1 MKIELV
7 QLDINDS
14 NDIYLMLQEI
24 PQEEN
29 GFMNSAHGK
38 TFEEFKTWLIESDSS
53 SKTKELVDGW
63 KVPSSTYWLYVNGT
77 PVGMG
82 KIRHF
87 LTEKLLEE
95 GGHIGY
101 AIRPSERNKGYG
113 TILLK
118 RLLSTAKNM
127 GIDNILLTIRN
138 DNVHSLKVAISN
150 RGIIEKSNDT
160 RSYVWIR

>member
-77 PVGMG
+77 PVGIG

>member
-127 GIDNILLTIRN
+127 GIANILLTIRN
-138 DNVHSLKVAISN
+138 DNIHSLKVAISN
-150 RGIIEKSNDT
+150 RGIIEKSNNT